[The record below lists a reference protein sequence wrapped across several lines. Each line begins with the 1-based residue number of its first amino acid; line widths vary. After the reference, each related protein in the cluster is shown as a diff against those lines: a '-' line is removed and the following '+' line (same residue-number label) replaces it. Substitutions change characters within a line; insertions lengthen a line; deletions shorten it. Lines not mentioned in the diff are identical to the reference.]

1 MKRADTDICKKRETL
16 DVTVLIHRVLGHLHI
31 ALTDCLALD
40 TAKWVVF
47 FLGFSRTIPTIEE
60 P

>member
-40 TAKWVVF
+40 TAKVGGL
-47 FLGFSRTIPTIEE
+47 FLGAFTDTIEE